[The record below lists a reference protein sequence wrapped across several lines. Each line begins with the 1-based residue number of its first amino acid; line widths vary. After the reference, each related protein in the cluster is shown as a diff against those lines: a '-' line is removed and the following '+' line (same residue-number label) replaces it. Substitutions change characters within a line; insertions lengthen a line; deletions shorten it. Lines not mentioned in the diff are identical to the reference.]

1 MDKTKTILLHRLCF
15 SFPLRYL
22 ALLLLYPVIV
32 VLEPISR
39 LTNSWIRIEFV
50 TVSIILVLL
59 LCITG
64 LGIIKNWFGA
74 GNYLRHSLKNA
85 ALLGPFL
92 VMSLTLG
99 FFIYEG
105 TRFCTLGINGEE
117 HLSNSNEGRG
127 IKSSP
132 AHLTVIGPSILLI
145 K

>member
-1 MDKTKTILLHRLCF
+1 M
-15 SFPLRYL
+15 
-22 ALLLLYPVIV
+22 
-32 VLEPISR
+32 
-39 LTNSWIRIEFV
+39 
-50 TVSIILVLL
+50 SIILVLL

>member
-1 MDKTKTILLHRLCF
+1 MEKTKTTLLHRLYF

-32 VLEPISR
+32 VLEPVSR
-39 LTNSWIRIEFV
+39 LTNSWIRIEFM
-50 TVSIILVLL
+50 TVSVILVLL

-105 TRFCTLGINGEE
+105 SSFCALGLVGDDYEAYYNAPHRKYPWVFRYTPYFPPIE
-117 HLSNSNEGRG
+117 
-127 IKSSP
+127 
-132 AHLTVIGPSILLI
+132 
-145 K
+145 